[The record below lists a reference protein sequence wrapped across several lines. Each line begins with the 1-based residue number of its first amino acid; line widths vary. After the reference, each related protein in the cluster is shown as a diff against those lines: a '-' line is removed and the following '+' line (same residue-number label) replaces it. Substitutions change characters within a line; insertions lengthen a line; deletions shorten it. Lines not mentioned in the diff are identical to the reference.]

1 MYKYKLG
8 SLLVY
13 NGIGN
18 GPQQVRMGPQ
28 QLPQK
33 KLKIAGHTVNWHFE
47 CAQKAT
53 TQGIAEKNV
62 DGQRCRLTGSLQGL
76 FKIKKYGKT
85 LLLND
90 EPAISLYMVIR

>member
-33 KLKIAGHTVNWHFE
+33 KLKIAGHTANW
-47 CAQKAT
+47 
-53 TQGIAEKNV
+53 
-62 DGQRCRLTGSLQGL
+62 L
-76 FKIKKYGKT
+76 F
-85 LLLND
+85 
-90 EPAISLYMVIR
+90 